1 MRRALPPARI
11 ALLIVILFTSV
22 AMAQG
27 AQQGGNVLFNKLNNG
42 PGGPAPRHDL
52 SGSWT
57 GPVQAQ
63 MGEVPP
69 MTPLGKQLFSANKPE
84 RQFNVK
90 GTNDNFVRTCDPMG
104 FPYNAVYEIRGIAFG
119 TMPDRILVLS
129 QMQRVWRE
137 VWMDGRELPKN
148 VGGAE
153 KGSPDPRYYGYSV
166 GHWEGDNTLVI
177 DTTGLDEK
185 TWLDLRGYPHSVDA
199 HVQERYTRPDH
210 NDLQLTIMVDDPKMY
225 TKPFSLGTASF
236 KWIPNQELDE
246 QLCVPSDIIE
256 YMKLIGNL
264 SN

>member
-1 MRRALPPARI
+1 
-11 ALLIVILFTSV
+11 
-22 AMAQG
+22 
-27 AQQGGNVLFNKLNNG
+27 
-42 PGGPAPRHDL
+42 
-52 SGSWT
+52 
-57 GPVQAQ
+57 
-63 MGEVPP
+63 
-69 MTPLGKQLFSANKPE
+69 
-84 RQFNVK
+84 
-90 GTNDNFVRTCDPMG
+90 MG

-210 NDLQLTIMVDDPKMY
+210 NDLQLTIMVDDPKMC
-225 TKPFSLGTASF
+225 TKPFTLGTASF